1 MAFNV
6 NLYAI
11 NKKDNSTRTPIGTG
25 TVVECVTNTVFDI
38 LNPTLPLRIPRNV
51 TPSSYNY
58 VYIANLNRYYFI
70 NTWTLNNGLWEAS
83 CTVDALASWKTE
95 IGNQSLY
102 VVRSASAFD
111 GTIVDEFYPGK
122 GVVTQITNTGNALF
136 NLSGGT
142 FIVGVQND
150 YGLTFYQMTASQFSS
165 FASYFYSN
173 GFLQSVDLDGVLG
186 DLNKAYFNPLQY
198 VTHVFYCPV
207 SLDLPTG
214 SVPVR
219 MGWWSTSS
227 IGVRIPTGYYWDNSV
242 TLTVPKH
249 PQQASRG
256 TYLNLSPYST
266 YTLELWPF
274 GRFELDSTALIN
286 HTSITCNVRYDVATG
301 QGYLSV
307 NAGATTIAMAVAQ
320 VGVPLSMSQV
330 TTDVIGGV
338 TSLIG
343 GLASMSAGSVV
354 GYASGVGNAV
364 KSMAPQIST
373 LGSTGSYAALSK
385 APAIYGK
392 FIHLVDD
399 DLSHH
404 GRPLCQTRTINTL
417 SGYIEVSDADI
428 EIACTKQEQD
438 MIRGYLEGGFYYE

>member
-6 NLYAI
+6 NLFAI
-11 NKKDNSTRTPIGTG
+11 NKKDNSTRTPTGTG

-51 TPSSYNY
+51 TPSTYNY
-58 VYIANLNRYYFI
+58 VYIASLNRYYFI

-122 GVVTQITNTGNALF
+122 GVVTQTTNTANAIF

-142 FIVGVQND
+142 FIVGIQNS
-150 YGLTFYQMTASQFSS
+150 YGITYYQMTAAQFSA
-165 FASYFYSN
+165 FASHFYSN
-173 GFLQSVDLDGVLG
+173 GFLDSVDVNGVLG
-186 DLNKAYFNPLQY
+186 ELNKAYFNPLQY

-214 SVPVR
+214 AVPVR
-219 MGWWSTSS
+219 LGWWTTSS
-227 IGVRIPTGYYWDNSV
+227 SGVRIPTGYYWDTSV
-242 TLTVPKH
+242 TLTIPKH
-249 PQQASRG
+249 PQQIERG
-256 TYLNLSPYST
+256 QYLNLSPYSA
-266 YTLELWPF
+266 YTLEIWPF
-274 GRFELDSTALIN
+274 GRFELDATALLN
-286 HTSITCNVRYDVATG
+286 HTTITCNVRYDVATG

-307 NAGATTIAMAVAQ
+307 NAGTSTIAMAVSQ

-330 TTDVIGGV
+330 MTDIVGGV
-338 TSLIG
+338 TN
-343 GLASMSAGSVV
+343 LAGAITSGITGNFV
-354 GYASGVGNAV
+354 GAAAGVGNAV
-364 KSMAPQIST
+364 KSIAPQIST
-373 LGSTGSYAALSK
+373 IGTTGSFAALSK
-385 APAIYGK
+385 APAIYGR
-392 FIHLVDD
+392 FMHIVDG

-404 GRPLCQTRTINTL
+404 GRPLCQTRTLNTL
-417 SGYIEVSDADI
+417 TGYIEVSDADI
-428 EIACTKQEQD
+428 EIACTRQEQD
-438 MIRGYLEGGFYYE
+438 MIKGYLEGGFYYE